1 MRSQRSLRRFVLLAG
16 WFAVLSF
23 SLPEHA
29 AAQAA
34 PPSPI
39 TFTSGSMVFTLGG
52 YFKLDAI
59 HDFNANSNPDAFSP
73 RNIPVDGSEGTNTTI
88 YAKQTRLTFGME
100 GPVEG
105 RQLKLFVE
113 GDFYS
118 SGNAFRLRHAYGK
131 YGVLLAGQTWTTV
144 FDELNIPATIDY
156 EAPVAAPF
164 IRQGM
169 VRITT
174 SPSKN
179 SELGFAVEES
189 DPEVVNPTGLA
200 GGIEKTVPDLTAR
213 YRVKFNRGHVMLS
226 GFVGQ
231 TRFRTDAGATNDV
244 TIGGVLLSTRL
255 RLFTSDAAY
264 FQAAYGPGIGRYRGG
279 PSAEVDADGNL
290 QTLDVLGFTAG
301 YERHWSERWESNFVV
316 SPAWLQ
322 NDVGDPGTTNKELTY
337 AAANLKYW
345 FLAKRA
351 WAGAEYLYGRREV
364 RSGADGTGNRLQLAV
379 TWLLLK

>member
-1 MRSQRSLRRFVLLAG
+1 M
-16 WFAVLSF
+16 AVTPGYS
-23 SLPEHA
+23 P
-29 AAQAA
+29 AQAA

-39 TFTSGSMVFTLGG
+39 TFNSGSMVFTLGG
-52 YFKLDAI
+52 YFKLDMI
-59 HDFNANSNPDAFSP
+59 HDFNANTNPDAFSP

-105 RQLKLFVE
+105 KQLKLFVE

-131 YGVLLAGQTWTTV
+131 YGVLLAGQTWTTL

-174 SPSKN
+174 TPSKN
-179 SELGFAVEES
+179 SELAFAVEES
-189 DPEVVNPTGLA
+189 DPEVLNPSGLA
-200 GGIEKTVPDLTAR
+200 GKVEKVVPDFTAR
-213 YRVKFNRGHVMLS
+213 YRLKFNRGHVMLA

-231 TRFRTDAGATNDV
+231 TRFRTDLGTTNDV
-244 TIGGVLLSTRL
+244 TIGGAILSTRL
-255 RLFTSDAAY
+255 RLFKSDAAY
-264 FQAAYGPGIGRYRGG
+264 AQVAYGPGIGRYRGG
-279 PSAEVDADGNL
+279 PSAEVDANGKMH
-290 QTLDVLGFTAG
+290 TMDVWGFTAG
-301 YERHWSERWESNFVV
+301 YERHWSDRWTSNFVL
-316 SPAWLQ
+316 SPAFLI
-322 NDVGDPGTTNKELTY
+322 NDLGDPATTNKELTY
-337 AAANLKYW
+337 AAANLEYW

-351 WAGAEYLYGRREV
+351 WIGGEYLYGRREV
-364 RSGADGTGNRLQLAV
+364 RSGADGTGNRVNLAV
-379 TWLLLK
+379 TWLILK